1 MTANLFHDFLDRGP
15 ESKLELI
22 DSRLIVG
29 NTIVGSRLLLRQILQ
44 GWGASAAV
52 ALAPLEQW
60 VEALSQGFEIPI
72 ATSDSD
78 NITQTLD
85 DLQSQI
91 AGWEYRPEDLI
102 AGFRGDENN
111 HNAIRQHLT
120 TALWEVAELVGGQ
133 CMSRDFVMRLGNN
146 GFTPDLLFFTGK
158 ERNQLFSWYL
168 GGAAELVVEILR
180 PGHEY
185 ADRIVKRDY
194 YAAAL
199 VPEYWIIDPKAQL
212 IEFWRLRDGVYQQ
225 QFLDLGGRYRPNS
238 IPGLAFSPALLWRE
252 EDWYRGGRN
261 QEMFILEVPKQPFQR
276 IPSYNDGLGWGCLPF
291 SPDLQHEP
299 VPIAFEQYICWCPEA
314 KFEFWDGKPQIGSEK
329 GIRNLIGMLLMT
341 FGLASSVKVLPPEAW
356 VNALRSRVALEQQDN
371 ERKAAWWNIARQA
384 AALLRETCG
393 VTRVGVIG
401 DLVRPQPLS
410 YWSDITLVA
419 WDVPERKGYE
429 IYQARSKLSKEPS
442 VRLLEVERN
451 YMTVEEKQALSH
463 EKVEI

>member
-1 MTANLFHDFLDRGP
+1 MTADLFHDFLDRGP

-72 ATSDSD
+72 ATSDSG

-120 TALWEVAELVGGQ
+120 TALWQVAELVGGQ

-199 VPEYWIIDPKAQL
+199 VPEYWIIDPKAQF

-225 QFLDLGGRYRPNS
+225 QFLDSDGRYRPSS
-238 IPGLAFSPALLWRE
+238 IPGLAFFPAPLWRE
-252 EDWYRGGRN
+252 ENWYRGGRN
-261 QEMFILEVPKQPFQR
+261 QEMFILEAPEQPFQR
-276 IPSYNDGLGWGCLPF
+276 IPSHNDGLGWGCLPF
-291 SPDLQHEP
+291 TPDLQHEP
-299 VPIAFEQYICWCPEA
+299 VPISFEQYICWCPEA
-314 KFEFWDGKPQIGSEK
+314 KFEFWDGKPQIGGDR
-329 GIRNLIGMLLMT
+329 GIKHLIGMLLMT

-356 VNALRSRVALEQQDN
+356 VNALQERVALEQQDN

-384 AALLRETCG
+384 AALLRDYG
-393 VTRVGVIG
+393 VTKLGVIG
-401 DLVRPQPLS
+401 DLVRPQPLN

-429 IYQARSKLSKEPS
+429 IYQDLRKLSQEPKL
-442 VRLLEVERN
+442 RLLEPDD
-451 YMTVEEKQALSH
+451 YMTVEEKQAISKEL
-463 EKVEI
+463 VEI

>member
-1 MTANLFHDFLDRGP
+1 MSVDLFHDFCDRSP

-29 NTIVGSRLLLRQILQ
+29 NTIAGSRLLLRQILQ
-44 GWGASAAV
+44 GWDVAAAV
-52 ALAPLEQW
+52 ALAPLNSW
-60 VEALSQGFEIPI
+60 VEALSVGFEIPI
-72 ATSDSD
+72 TGQTS
-78 NITQTLD
+78 NITQILD

-91 AGWEYRPEDLI
+91 ARREYYPEDLI

-120 TALWEVAELVGGQ
+120 TALWQVAQLVGGQ
-133 CMSRDFVMRLGNN
+133 CMSRDFVMRLDNN
-146 GFTPDLLFFTGK
+146 GFTPDLLFFTSK

-168 GGAAELVVEILR
+168 GGAAELVVEVLR

-199 VPEYWIIDPKAQL
+199 VPEYWIIDPKEQL

-225 QFLDLGGRYRPNS
+225 QFLALDGRYRPSS

-252 EDWYRGGRN
+252 EDWYRGRQN
-261 QEMFILEVPKQPFQR
+261 QEMFTLEAPEQPYQR
-276 IPSYNDGLGWGCLPF
+276 IPSHNDGLGWGCLPF
-291 SPDLQHEP
+291 SPDLRLEP
-299 VPIAFEQYICWCPEA
+299 VPISFEQYICWCPEA
-314 KFEFWDGKPQIGSEK
+314 KFEFWDGKPQIGGEK
-329 GIRNLIGMLLMT
+329 GIRHLIGMLLMT

-356 VNALRSRVALEQQDN
+356 VNALRSQVALEQQDN

-384 AALLRETCG
+384 AALLRETYG
-393 VTRVGVIG
+393 VTRLGVIG
-401 DLVRPQPLS
+401 DLVRSQPLS

-429 IYQARSKLSKEPS
+429 IYKALCNLSKEPS
-442 VRLLEVERN
+442 LRLLKVERD
-451 YMTVEEKQALSH
+451 YITVEEKQAIAYELI
-463 EKVEI
+463 EI

>member
-133 CMSRDFVMRLGNN
+133 CKSRDFVMRLGNN

-199 VPEYWIIDPKAQL
+199 VPEYWIILFPCSPLARRGL
-212 IEFWRLRDGVYQQ
+212 VSRRTEPRDVYP
-225 QFLDLGGRYRPNS
+225 RSAEAAISAYP
-238 IPGLAFSPALLWRE
+238 LL
-252 EDWYRGGRN
+252 
-261 QEMFILEVPKQPFQR
+261 
-276 IPSYNDGLGWGCLPF
+276 
-291 SPDLQHEP
+291 
-299 VPIAFEQYICWCPEA
+299 
-314 KFEFWDGKPQIGSEK
+314 
-329 GIRNLIGMLLMT
+329 
-341 FGLASSVKVLPPEAW
+341 
-356 VNALRSRVALEQQDN
+356 
-371 ERKAAWWNIARQA
+371 
-384 AALLRETCG
+384 
-393 VTRVGVIG
+393 
-401 DLVRPQPLS
+401 
-410 YWSDITLVA
+410 
-419 WDVPERKGYE
+419 
-429 IYQARSKLSKEPS
+429 
-442 VRLLEVERN
+442 
-451 YMTVEEKQALSH
+451 
-463 EKVEI
+463 